1 MMNQI
6 NDIVKSKNVLFIST
20 KNSDYIRNQQEKELL
35 QECAKAYDELVFLDR
50 SYVKRILKVW
60 TKCLVGKWRKAEV
73 MFVGFAPQLMLP
85 FLMFWNKRRTVII
98 DFFISMYDTCVCD
111 RHYFKEKSLA
121 AKVLHKIDSMTL
133 KHCSHVI
140 VDTKADRKYF
150 SEEFGV
156 AEEKMEVLYLKADT
170 NTYHPMEP
178 SKVSDAVFH
187 VLYFGSILPL
197 QGIDVI
203 LDAVKLLGE
212 EKDIYFTIIG
222 PIKSDKGEFQKE
234 DYPNAEFFE
243 WLSQKELA
251 KKIADA
257 DLCLA
262 GHFNAK
268 IGKAK
273 RTIPGKAYIYEAMN
287 KRMILGDNDA
297 NREIFKED
305 DRHLFVKMGD
315 PKALADM
322 IGIERNY
329 NMHN

>member
-1 MMNQI
+1 MNQI
-6 NDIVKSKNVLFIST
+6 SDMTKRKNVLFIST

-35 QECAKAYDELVFLDR
+35 QECAKAYDEVVFRDR

-60 TKCLVGKWRKAEV
+60 AKCLGGKWRKAEV
-73 MFVGFAPQLMLP
+73 IFVGFAPQLMLP
-85 FLMFWNKRRTVII
+85 FLMFWNKRRKVVI

-111 RHYFKEKSLA
+111 RHYFKKKSLA
-121 AKVLHKIDSMTL
+121 AKILHKIDSMTL

-150 SEEFGV
+150 SEEFRV
-156 AEEKMEVLYLKADT
+156 AEEKMEVLYLKADAD
-170 NTYHPMEP
+170 TYYPME
-178 SKVSDAVFH
+178 SERTNGTAFH

-203 LDAVKLLGE
+203 LDAIKLLRE
-212 EKDIYFTIIG
+212 EKDIRFTIIG
-222 PIKSDKGEFQKE
+222 PIRSSKGEFQKE
-234 DYPNAEFFE
+234 DYPNAAFYE
-243 WLSQKELA
+243 WVSQKELA

-287 KRMILGDNDA
+287 KRMILGENDA
-297 NREIFKED
+297 NHEIFRED
-305 DRHLFVKMGD
+305 SKHSFVKMGD
-315 PKALADM
+315 AKALAEM
-322 IGIERNY
+322 IIELKK
-329 NMHN
+329 

>member
-1 MMNQI
+1 MNQI
-6 NDIVKSKNVLFIST
+6 SDMTKRKNVLFIST

-35 QECAKAYDELVFLDR
+35 QECAKAYDEVVFRDR

-60 TKCLVGKWRKAEV
+60 TKCLGGKWRKAEV
-73 MFVGFAPQLMLP
+73 IFVGFAPQLMLP
-85 FLMFWNKRRTVII
+85 FLMFWNKRRKVVI

-111 RHYFKEKSLA
+111 RHYFKKKSLA
-121 AKVLHKIDSMTL
+121 AKILHKIDSMTL

-156 AEEKMEVLYLKADT
+156 AEEKMEVLYLKADAD
-170 NTYHPMEP
+170 TYYPME
-178 SKVSDAVFH
+178 SERTNDTAFH

-203 LDAVKLLGE
+203 LDAIKLLRE
-212 EKDIYFTIIG
+212 EKDIRFTIIG
-222 PIKSDKGEFQKE
+222 PIRSSKGEFQKK
-234 DYPNAEFFE
+234 DYPNAAFYE
-243 WLSQKELA
+243 WVSQKELA

-273 RTIPGKAYIYEAMN
+273 RTIPGKAYIYEAMD
-287 KRMILGDNDA
+287 KRMILGENDA
-297 NREIFKED
+297 NHEIFRED
-305 DRHLFVKMGD
+305 SKHSFVKMGD
-315 PKALADM
+315 AKALAEM
-322 IGIERNY
+322 IIELKK
-329 NMHN
+329 